1 VRCCVATIAL
11 LVLLSSSVARAELSG
26 RNSLELIVAEA
37 TTVVYASVEDGG
49 TLRVL
54 KMIKGSPRQSLAI
67 ESLDGALRDAAAGDH
82 VLLFLDADGK
92 PLSSSRQSGVVRLN
106 GPQRAFVFDVRWEML
121 FEEDDIVRAATEAA
135 RWPTTMAIAI
145 DEPPTMTITSY
156 VRFPVDARLERAARD
171 WPRSTHAQQIAE
183 ALRQF
188 HSPQNAAILRSL
200 LNERGDVMMQG
211 AGRLWSVSYPVPD
224 LAWHTLES
232 WGEHV
237 PRPVMTLPDD
247 AYRPVR
253 WYVIV
258 LAGALFLAP
267 AAVALMIVK
276 KRRWLGAVATL
287 LGTLT
292 LLMIVSWARSGEIV
306 DELFVDRADRQLW
319 ISSVDGW
326 FQITRIPDWRGR
338 VARDR
343 YVPLGEELDGLAAA
357 DVESATPH
365 LHPPRGWMIGA
376 IPLQPMRQLWFGP
389 PTRVTRDDDWRIAK
403 MLSGFDVTTYGPDKP
418 PLAVQRFQ
426 IRWVVLIAAFGTW
439 PAAWIGIGVY
449 RELRSRRRRAR
460 GRCVGC
466 GYDLRGSDNAGGGR
480 CPECGLTFSS

>member
-1 VRCCVATIAL
+1 MRRCFLIAL
-11 LVLLSSSVARAELSG
+11 LIVWPAATPARAELNG
-26 RNSLELIVAEA
+26 CDTLELRVARA
-37 TTVVYASVEDGG
+37 TTVVHATVGDSRTLLVLETIKGRPQETIRLDPSDNSLRGFVEGE
-49 TLRVL
+49 RVL
-54 KMIKGSPRQSLAI
+54 AFLDSEGKPIPSTEDSGVYHFSVSRTRLPTIDWNSTRDSEQTI
-67 ESLDGALRDAAAGDH
+67 ESAKDAA
-82 VLLFLDADGK
+82 K
-92 PLSSSRQSGVVRLN
+92 
-106 GPQRAFVFDVRWEML
+106 
-121 FEEDDIVRAATEAA
+121 
-135 RWPTTMAIAI
+135 WPAPAKAIAI
-145 DEPPTMTITSY
+145 QAPSGGSY
-156 VRFPVDARLERAARD
+156 VRFPVDQPLERAAQH
-171 WPRSTHAQQIAE
+171 WPQPIYAAQAAQ
-183 ALRQF
+183 ALREF
-188 HSPQNAAILRSL
+188 RSKENAAILRRL
-200 LNERGDVMMQG
+200 LDERSEFTMQG
-211 AGRLWSVSYPVPD
+211 AGRLWSLSYPVPD

-247 AYRPVR
+247 YYRDLR
-253 WYVIV
+253 WHHII
-258 LAGALFLAP
+258 LAIALLLAP
-267 AAVALMIVK
+267 AGVALIVVT
-276 KRRWLGAVATL
+276 KRKPLVAVATL

-292 LLMIVSWARSGEIV
+292 LLMIVSWSRSGEIV

-343 YVPLGEELDGLAAA
+343 YVPLGEELDGLVAA

-365 LHPPRGWMIGA
+365 LQPPRGWMIGA
-376 IPLQPMRQLWFGP
+376 IPFQPMRQLWFGP
-389 PTRVTRDDDWRIAK
+389 PTRVTRDDDWHIAK
-403 MLSGFDVTTYGPDKP
+403 VLSGFDVTTYGPDKP